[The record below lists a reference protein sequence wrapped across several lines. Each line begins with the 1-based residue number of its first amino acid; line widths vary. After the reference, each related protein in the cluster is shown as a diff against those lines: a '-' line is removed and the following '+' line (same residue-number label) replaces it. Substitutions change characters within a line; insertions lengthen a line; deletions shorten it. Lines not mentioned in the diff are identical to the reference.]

1 MIRKMLLATT
11 NEGKILAIKARF
23 EMLHFLELVTLDQLD
38 IEIKDPEE
46 TEDTLIGNA
55 LLKAKYYAEKTGMLV
70 LADDTGLFVEALDGY
85 PGVKSARIAESQDKL
100 ADALLEKMD
109 GEKNRKAE
117 FRCVTV
123 VYDPITK
130 NQFSSE
136 GILAGELLSEKEEMK
151 PGRIAYDCI
160 FFHPESNKTLGQMET
175 NEKNAISHRGK
186 ALQQIHYFLENT
198 LGSKHIVVPIAV
210 LIQNGKILKS
220 LRNDPHNSEFHKK
233 WEFPGGSVE
242 FGENIEECVIRE
254 AKEEVGYDV
263 EPIQMLSH
271 IPIHSRETKTYQY
284 QVFILPYVCKVV
296 GGDGSYNDLE
306 TLDTKW
312 FDIDEVAS
320 RKDLMPGSTELFKK
334 IIPELKSIIKEH
346 NL

>member
-11 NEGKILAIKARF
+11 NEGKILAIKSRF

-38 IEIKDPEE
+38 VEIEDPEE

-70 LADDTGLFVEALDGY
+70 LADDTGLFVDALDGY
-85 PGVKSARIAESQDKL
+85 PGVHCARISSRDKL
-100 ADALLEKMD
+100 ADTLLQKME
-109 GEKNRKAE
+109 GEQNRKAE
-117 FRCVTV
+117 FRSVTV

-136 GILAGELLSEKEEMK
+136 GILAGELLTEKEEML

-160 FFHPESNKTLGQMET
+160 FFHPESNKTLGQMKT

-186 ALQQIHYFLENT
+186 ALQQIHYYLENT
-198 LGSKHIVVPIAV
+198 LGSKHIVVPLAV

-220 LRNDPHNSEFHKK
+220 LRNDPHNPHHHKK
-233 WEFPGGSVE
+233 WEFPGGTLE
-242 FGENIEECVIRE
+242 FGETIEENVIRE
-254 AKEEVGYDV
+254 TKEEVGYDV
-263 EPIQMLSH
+263 EPIKMLNY
-271 IPIHSRETKTYQY
+271 IPIHSRETETYQY
-284 QVFILPYVCKVV
+284 QVFILPYVCRVI

-320 RKDLMPGSTELFKK
+320 LPDLMPGSKMMMSK